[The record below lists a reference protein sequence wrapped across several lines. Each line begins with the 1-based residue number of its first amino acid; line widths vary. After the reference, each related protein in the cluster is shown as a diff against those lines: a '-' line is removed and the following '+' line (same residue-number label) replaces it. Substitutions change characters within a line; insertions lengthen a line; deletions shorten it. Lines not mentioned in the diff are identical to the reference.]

1 VVKPGLND
9 ESGFSQISLLS
20 LSLTVCGGQT
30 APHNIKDSKIFY
42 YIRALQRRLSWM
54 SKYRFII
61 IIKGFSFLNELL
73 KYNLQNGTS
82 KSSRKCSLQNLSL
95 Y

>member
-30 APHNIKDSKIFY
+30 APHKDFIKYVEIMDIFQ
-42 YIRALQRRLSWM
+42 ILTV
-54 SKYRFII
+54 
-61 IIKGFSFLNELL
+61 
-73 KYNLQNGTS
+73 NLRS
-82 KSSRKCSLQNLSL
+82 EVSI
-95 Y
+95 

>member
-30 APHNIKDSKIFY
+30 APHIPYDKCNDSVQWVV
-42 YIRALQRRLSWM
+42 L
-54 SKYRFII
+54 
-61 IIKGFSFLNELL
+61 FLVPDEH
-73 KYNLQNGTS
+73 
-82 KSSRKCSLQNLSL
+82 
-95 Y
+95 

>member
-30 APHNIKDSKIFY
+30 APHTV
-42 YIRALQRRLSWM
+42 R
-54 SKYRFII
+54 
-61 IIKGFSFLNELL
+61 
-73 KYNLQNGTS
+73 
-82 KSSRKCSLQNLSL
+82 
-95 Y
+95 

>member
-30 APHNIKDSKIFY
+30 APHTSEIKTMRLYSHMSRAKI
-42 YIRALQRRLSWM
+42 AQL
-54 SKYRFII
+54 
-61 IIKGFSFLNELL
+61 
-73 KYNLQNGTS
+73 
-82 KSSRKCSLQNLSL
+82 
-95 Y
+95 